1 VSGERE
7 EERKAVG
14 EGGAA
19 MDALGPEGLGLDA
32 DEVGVGVWVGEVES
46 VARRDM

>member
-1 VSGERE
+1 MSGERD

-19 MDALGPEGLGLDA
+19 MDALGPGALGLEA
-32 DEVGVGVWVGEVES
+32 DEVGVGVSVGEVES